1 MFEVVL
7 SNQASKF
14 IKKADKILAKRL
26 IEKLESLKSNPINH
40 DSKKIIWKDI
50 FRIRIGDYRILYT
63 IKYDSN
69 KILIDK
75 IDKRSRVYK

>member
-14 IKKADKILAKRL
+14 IKKADKTLAKRL
-26 IEKLESLKSNPINH
+26 IEKLESIKKIPIGH
-40 DSKKIIWKDI
+40 DSKKIVGRDL
-50 FRIRIGDYRILYT
+50 FRIRVGDYRILYCV
-63 IKYDSN
+63 KYDLK

-75 IDKRSRVYK
+75 IDKRSRVYD